1 MSLISL
7 FFIFIV
13 SLFIC
18 YDLSKL
24 NLTTLRNSPANEVV
38 VGLLSFL
45 IVRTLDTINMVL
57 LFFQFKLK
65 IAVHTACT
73 TRKLLTWT
81 TFDTFFVF
89 SRRVSFPYKCRK
101 AILWWSRKLISQK
114 FPLLWTMVTH
124 RDTDFSKLVHLC
136 LVKTFFPY
144 STPGIISWKGASI
157 FCSKPKF
164 GQIGPKNQILSDLL
178 TKLHTSQFEGS
189 KCKFGINF

>member
-1 MSLISL
+1 M
-7 FFIFIV
+7 
-13 SLFIC
+13 C

-24 NLTTLRNSPANEVV
+24 NLTALRNSPANEVV

-65 IAVHTACT
+65 IAVHTAST

-114 FPLLWTMVTH
+114 FPLLWTMITH

-136 LVKTFFPY
+136 LVKKFSLIRPLESFPGRGLPFFVQNLNLGKLVPKIKSCQIY
-144 STPGIISWKGASI
+144 LQNCTLANLKVLNANLASI
-157 FCSKPKF
+157 FKGFTSK
-164 GQIGPKNQILSDLL
+164 I
-178 TKLHTSQFEGS
+178 
-189 KCKFGINF
+189 